1 MHLPMPVFLVM
12 VVVLARPVVLLKCTY
27 SPTPILLVVCVG
39 VCFCFVFPQV
49 PPFKILIHLNPSCNR
64 LQSLIGKMNTNS
76 GGGSSPSPGDYSK
89 KKTIFS
95 ELASLWAL
103 AQICAGHMYDSN
115 VHEHNYM

>member
-1 MHLPMPVFLVM
+1 MHLHMPVFLVM

-49 PPFKILIHLNPSCNR
+49 PPFKILVHLNPSCNR

-89 KKTIFS
+89 KKWIKNCWVIKFDCQQLLTLKI
-95 ELASLWAL
+95 LAETYISAF
-103 AQICAGHMYDSN
+103 I
-115 VHEHNYM
+115 